1 MSVASHVEQL
11 RRKHE
16 VLSAAVEEAQRSPG
30 ADDFEIAS
38 MKKKKLWLKEEIT
51 RLSN

>member
-16 VLSAAVEEAQRSPG
+16 VLSAAVEEAQRRPSTSHI
-30 ADDFEIAS
+30 EIAS
-38 MKKKKLWLKEEIT
+38 MKKQKLRIKEEIV